1 MENWSIVVLWVCRGE
16 MEYWGE
22 LECWGEK
29 VCRDEVGMQM

>member
-1 MENWSIVVLWVCRGE
+1 MENWSTVVLWVCRGE

-29 VCRDEVGMQM
+29 VCRDDVGMQM